1 MVADEVRR
9 IIERKNAALVE
20 AYAAGEIDAVAEEF
34 AEDAWQMPPAA
45 APLIGR
51 DAIRGFWSQ
60 AVTWGDWR
68 FSLHTQDV
76 LVSLPLAV
84 ERGTYTLGFEAG
96 PNTPSDMGS
105 FEDHGNYVVVW
116 RREEDGEW
124 RILWDAPV
132 SEVPPP
138 A

>member
-20 AYAAGEIDAVAEEF
+20 AYAAGEIDTVAEEF

-45 APLIGR
+45 EPLVGR
-51 DAIRGFWSQ
+51 DAIRGFWSE
-60 AVTWGDWR
+60 AVTWGDWK
-68 FSLHTQDV
+68 FSLDTQDV
-76 LVSLPLAV
+76 LVSSPLAV
-84 ERGTYTLGFEAG
+84 ERGIYTLGFEAG
-96 PNTPSDMGS
+96 ANAPPDMGS

-116 RREEDGEW
+116 RHDEDGEW

-132 SEVPPP
+132 SVVPPSV
-138 A
+138 

>member
-9 IIERKNAALVE
+9 IIDRKNAALVE
-20 AYAAGEIDAVAEEF
+20 AYAAGEIGAVAEEF
-34 AEDAWQMPPAA
+34 AEDAWQMPPAME
-45 APLIGR
+45 PLVGR

-60 AVTWGDWR
+60 AVSWGDWR
-68 FSLHTQDV
+68 FSLETQDV
-76 LVSLPLAV
+76 VVSPPLAV

-96 PNTPSDMGS
+96 PNAPPDMGS
-105 FEDHGNYVVVW
+105 FQDHGNYVVVW

-132 SEVPPP
+132 SQAPPS